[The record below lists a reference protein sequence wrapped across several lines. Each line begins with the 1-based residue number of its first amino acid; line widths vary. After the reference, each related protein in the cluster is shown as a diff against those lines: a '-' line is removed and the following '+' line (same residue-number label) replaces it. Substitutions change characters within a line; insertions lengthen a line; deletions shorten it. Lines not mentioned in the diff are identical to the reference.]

1 MADYRWIDRA
11 EELAAAAEGW
21 RAAGEIAV
29 DTEFVFERTF
39 RPRLGLIQVAGGGDI
54 ALVDPR
60 AVGDLTPLA
69 AVLRDAATRKLL
81 HAAAG
86 DVAVLRL
93 ATGEAPA
100 PLLDTQVAAAFA
112 GLGAGLS
119 YAALVRELLAVDL
132 PKHETRTDW
141 LRRPLSAD
149 QLRYAAEDVLHL
161 PPVAAELERRLA
173 ALGRLDWAL
182 EESARLAAG
191 EESPAPEEAWRRV
204 RGIDRLPPRARR
216 IARLLAAWREREA
229 ERLDLARPF
238 LLRDATLL
246 ALARREQIEARELAK
261 LPEYDRRR
269 HAPHAAAWLAAL
281 AAARQAVDADPG
293 AGADPPRPASALDRE
308 AREKLERA
316 IAERVAQHAAGL
328 DLPPELLLSRRQRGR
343 LYAAWDGRAPL
354 SAGLAGFRLQ
364 LFGAELDALAA
375 DFTPATPQP

>member
-11 EELAAAAEGW
+11 EDLVAAAEGW

-39 RPRLGLIQVAGGGDI
+39 RPQLGLIQVAGGGDI

-60 AVGDLTPLA
+60 AVGDLAPLA

-81 HAAAG
+81 HAASG

-93 ATGEAPA
+93 ATGEVPA

-119 YAALVRELLAVDL
+119 YAALVRELLAIDL

-141 LRRPLSAD
+141 LRRPLSAE

-182 EESARLAAG
+182 EESARLAIG
-191 EESPAPEEAWRRV
+191 EESPAPDEAWRRHAGRDGGDRTRAGGRARAARSAPAGRAPAASSRAAGTGG
-204 RGIDRLPPRARR
+204 RGRAARPRAR
-216 IARLLAAWREREA
+216 
-229 ERLDLARPF
+229 ARPPAAG
-238 LLRDATLL
+238 RCA
-246 ALARREQIEARELAK
+246 
-261 LPEYDRRR
+261 
-269 HAPHAAAWLAAL
+269 APAAA
-281 AAARQAVDADPG
+281 G
-293 AGADPPRPASALDRE
+293 
-308 AREKLERA
+308 
-316 IAERVAQHAAGL
+316 
-328 DLPPELLLSRRQRGR
+328 
-343 LYAAWDGRAPL
+343 
-354 SAGLAGFRLQ
+354 
-364 LFGAELDALAA
+364 
-375 DFTPATPQP
+375 